1 MVLGTLW
8 TSIEDKSF
16 YDDVAFGLPA
26 FQDGRWLTLIWGMFF
41 ALDPFF
47 YVYVAGAFAIITGF
61 SEWRLGT
68 ARTVVICVA
77 YQWGAVLLTALFF
90 LTFKGTGWEWVQQRA
105 TETDVGFSAGM
116 LAAASVASATV
127 RPPWRLRMRLAI
139 WGYVLFSVLF
149 VGQMADAEHFVAVV
163 MSMPFSTRL
172 AGPTALRA
180 RALPTRHELRLL
192 AAIGVLVIATL
203 TLLAN
208 FLPDRLTPFG
218 PSQDTP
224 ESWWVLLI
232 ELAVFLLVANGLR
245 RGYRWAWWV
254 TVALCSLIVLLTLLV
269 AAVAVILLFADD
281 VGDLDIEGGLPEF
294 FAQSLLYLVY
304 LILLIAGRGAF
315 RVPRPQQATAGL
327 RYLTCGHRQ
336 GAAPPVGRRHH
347 LLDDHLAGEPAHD
360 HRRRSGLSGLSQ
372 ARRGCR
378 RVG

>member
-1 MVLGTLW
+1 MKSAPPKSAPPKSAPAETAAETTEPRPTPTWLRLIKRLPFTTCYVIVTLVLAIVLGTLW
-8 TSIEDKSF
+8 STIEDKSF

-26 FQDGRWLTLIWGMFF
+26 FQEGRWLTLIWGMFF

-68 ARTVVICVA
+68 ARTVVICLA

-90 LTFKGTGWEWVQQRA
+90 GVFKGTGWEWVQERA

-149 VGQMADAEHFVAVV
+149 VGQMADAEHFFAVV
-163 MSMPFSTRL
+163 LSMPFSTRL
-172 AGPTALRA
+172 AGPGALRA

-218 PSQDTP
+218 PSEDTP
-224 ESWWVLLI
+224 EAWWVLLI
-232 ELAVFLLVANGLR
+232 VSFLTYTETFTMADGTTPVYTPPAIAVDGGAAGVLAAVFGAVLV
-245 RGYRWAWWV
+245 
-254 TVALCSLIVLLTLLV
+254 
-269 AAVAVILLFADD
+269 
-281 VGDLDIEGGLPEF
+281 
-294 FAQSLLYLVY
+294 
-304 LILLIAGRGAF
+304 
-315 RVPRPQQATAGL
+315 
-327 RYLTCGHRQ
+327 
-336 GAAPPVGRRHH
+336 
-347 LLDDHLAGEPAHD
+347 
-360 HRRRSGLSGLSQ
+360 
-372 ARRGCR
+372 R
-378 RVG
+378 RVSAWQDAAAG